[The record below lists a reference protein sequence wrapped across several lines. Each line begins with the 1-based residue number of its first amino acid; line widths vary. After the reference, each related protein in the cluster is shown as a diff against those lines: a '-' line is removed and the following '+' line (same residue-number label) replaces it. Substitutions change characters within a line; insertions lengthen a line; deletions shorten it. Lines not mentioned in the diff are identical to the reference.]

1 MCLAIPGK
9 IVSVEEAEDIALR
22 RGKVDFGGVQKEI
35 CLSFTPEARTG
46 DYVLVH
52 VGFALSVVD
61 EAEAQQIFRDLET
74 MEELAAQADAEEE
87 EKEATGPHEVS

>member
-9 IVSVEEAEDIALR
+9 LVSVEEQPDPALR
-22 RGKVDFGGVQKEI
+22 RGEVDFGGVRKQVS
-35 CLSFTPEARTG
+35 LAFTPEASTG

-61 EAEAQQIFRDLET
+61 EAEANRIFEDLNRMGELADLE
-74 MEELAAQADAEEE
+74 EPA
-87 EKEATGPHEVS
+87 P

>member
-1 MCLAIPGK
+1 MCLAVPGK
-9 IVSVEEAEDIALR
+9 IVSVMEDDPPEVR

-35 CLSFTPEARTG
+35 CLSFTPEAKQG

-61 EAEAQQIFRDLET
+61 EEEAQQIFRDLEA
-74 MEELAAQADAEEE
+74 MEELGQN
-87 EKEATGPHEVS
+87 EVP

>member
-9 IVSVEEAEDIALR
+9 IVSVEEAEDITLR
-22 RGKVDFGGVQKEI
+22 RGKVDFGGVHKEI
-35 CLSFTPEARTG
+35 CLSFTPEAKQG

-61 EAEAQQIFRDLET
+61 EEEAQQIFRDLEA
-74 MEELAAQADAEEE
+74 MEEL
-87 EKEATGPHEVS
+87 GRNEVP

>member
-9 IVSVEEAEDIALR
+9 LVSVDERPDPALR
-22 RGKVDFGGVQKEI
+22 RGEVDFGGARKQVS
-35 CLSFTPEARTG
+35 LAFTPEASTG

-61 EAEAQQIFRDLET
+61 EAEAHRIFEDLRR
-74 MEELAAQADAEEE
+74 MEELDDLQEPE
-87 EKEATGPHEVS
+87 P

>member
-1 MCLAIPGK
+1 MCLAIPGR
-9 IVSVEEAEDIALR
+9 IVSVEEAEDITLR

-35 CLSFTPEARTG
+35 CLSFTPEARQG

-61 EAEAQQIFRDLET
+61 EAEAQQIFKDLAA
-74 MEELAAQADAEEE
+74 MEELGADEI
-87 EKEATGPHEVS
+87 P